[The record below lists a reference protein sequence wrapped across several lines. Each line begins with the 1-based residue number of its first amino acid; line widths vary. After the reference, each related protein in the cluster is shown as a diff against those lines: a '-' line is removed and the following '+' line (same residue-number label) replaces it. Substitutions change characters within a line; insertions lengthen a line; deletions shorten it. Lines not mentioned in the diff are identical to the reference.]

1 MVVSRLLVVDGPSHS
16 SIHMKPWYLQTL
28 YASQLR
34 MLERCRDIQVTHG
47 LKPHRMSFPIS
58 SLVLCA
64 TCILEMNRN
73 AVSPR
78 RLCKPLLQ
86 SNRASSTLAHVQEA
100 LKTAADQEALNPMTV
115 SQGASPRGWG
125 DRLTM

>member
-1 MVVSRLLVVDGPSHS
+1 
-16 SIHMKPWYLQTL
+16 MKPGYLQTW
-28 YASQLR
+28 YASQLG

-47 LKPHRMSFPIS
+47 LKPLCMVFPIS

-64 TCILEMNRN
+64 TWILEMNRN

-100 LKTAADQEALNPMTV
+100 LKTAADQEALNPTSV
-115 SQGASPRGWG
+115 SPGALRMGRG